1 MQNVVNEKRKDLDI
15 LKSNETY
22 LLGTLAVNYDSEYPT
37 LGETQEPVSIMKN
50 RNYSDYS
57 YYMDNT
63 NILFYIK
70 PVSEEPEYIRN
81 IINPKCNSGEL
92 YVGID
97 RHHRNTD
104 IYPFG
109 YRDKNKYNLLTN
121 EEKKEEIYNQ
131 LNGKLVLFTPSITYD
146 QESGRV
152 YKNVRIQQ
160 VLGEYN
166 DGDIYR
172 AIPEVNMHHIAF
184 ESKLKNG
191 EFIYLE
197 DYNNNM
203 LAPEFIICNDYIYSN
218 FKSWK
223 RHEGNYKLWSC
234 DKDQEVIRRAK
245 ITFNEEDYDS
255 DVIDILDNLYFISED
270 FLTEYIY
277 DLVDEGNLIFKKN
290 ETDMDYNS
298 QLEFDYEGKVNNLI
312 ENTKEDNF
320 EIIKTNNIKKEESKN
335 LMDNLFK
342 STSTEN
348 TFLKKFK
355 DYTIK
360 HNLCYD
366 MKDLINFHVSVKT
379 NPLTILAGM
388 SGTGKTQ
395 IAKAYGETLGINK
408 ENNTLL
414 FLPISPSYTEPED
427 LIGYLNTTTGLYV
440 ASETGLVDF
449 LVHAENNKDK
459 IHMIIFDEMNLSQV
473 EHWFAPFI
481 SLLEL
486 NPDERQL
493 QLYSKGSICHN
504 NTKYKDSV
512 SIGDNIIFIGTVNL
526 DETTKDF
533 SDRLLDR
540 ANLVTLKK
548 RKFVDFRNEKIKSY
562 NMNDL
567 EMQTYSYEDYKS
579 WVDDTSGV
587 DDLSIPELELLDDLH
602 ELIQIYDNQKGVSFR
617 VLEKMSSYI
626 NNIPQV
632 FDANE
637 NDIISRR
644 EAFDIEIKQRVLTK
658 IKGSERQ
665 FGELI
670 GRYDITSKSVANSEL
685 YNFFNSDKALK
696 ISDFTLTKQEII
708 RKSKELTM
716 YGYTN

>member
-255 DVIDILDNLYFISED
+255 DVIDILDNLYFI
-270 FLTEYIY
+270 
-277 DLVDEGNLIFKKN
+277 
-290 ETDMDYNS
+290 
-298 QLEFDYEGKVNNLI
+298 
-312 ENTKEDNF
+312 
-320 EIIKTNNIKKEESKN
+320 
-335 LMDNLFK
+335 
-342 STSTEN
+342 
-348 TFLKKFK
+348 
-355 DYTIK
+355 
-360 HNLCYD
+360 
-366 MKDLINFHVSVKT
+366 
-379 NPLTILAGM
+379 
-388 SGTGKTQ
+388 
-395 IAKAYGETLGINK
+395 
-408 ENNTLL
+408 
-414 FLPISPSYTEPED
+414 
-427 LIGYLNTTTGLYV
+427 
-440 ASETGLVDF
+440 
-449 LVHAENNKDK
+449 
-459 IHMIIFDEMNLSQV
+459 
-473 EHWFAPFI
+473 
-481 SLLEL
+481 
-486 NPDERQL
+486 
-493 QLYSKGSICHN
+493 
-504 NTKYKDSV
+504 
-512 SIGDNIIFIGTVNL
+512 
-526 DETTKDF
+526 
-533 SDRLLDR
+533 
-540 ANLVTLKK
+540 
-548 RKFVDFRNEKIKSY
+548 
-562 NMNDL
+562 
-567 EMQTYSYEDYKS
+567 
-579 WVDDTSGV
+579 
-587 DDLSIPELELLDDLH
+587 
-602 ELIQIYDNQKGVSFR
+602 
-617 VLEKMSSYI
+617 
-626 NNIPQV
+626 
-632 FDANE
+632 
-637 NDIISRR
+637 
-644 EAFDIEIKQRVLTK
+644 
-658 IKGSERQ
+658 
-665 FGELI
+665 
-670 GRYDITSKSVANSEL
+670 
-685 YNFFNSDKALK
+685 
-696 ISDFTLTKQEII
+696 
-708 RKSKELTM
+708 
-716 YGYTN
+716 

>member
-1 MQNVVNEKRKDLDI
+1 MQSGLNEKRKDLDI

-22 LLGTLAVNYDSEYPT
+22 LLGILAIDYDDEYPT
-37 LGETQEPVSIMKN
+37 LGETQEPVCIMKN
-50 RNYSDYS
+50 KYYNDYS

-63 NILFYIK
+63 NVLFYIK
-70 PVSEEPEYIRN
+70 PVSEEPEYISN

-97 RHHRNTD
+97 RYHRNTD

-109 YRDKNKYNLLTN
+109 YRDQNRYNLLTN
-121 EEKKEEIYNQ
+121 EEKKEEIYNE
-131 LNGKLVLFTPSITYD
+131 LNGKLILFKPTINYD
-146 QESGRV
+146 QHSGRV
-152 YKNVRIQQ
+152 YKNARIQQ
-160 VLGEYN
+160 VLGDYK
-166 DGDIYR
+166 DGSFYIS
-172 AIPEVNMHHIAF
+172 IPEVNMHHIAF

-203 LAPEFIICNDYIYSN
+203 LAPEFIICNEYIYSN

-234 DKDQEVIRRAK
+234 DKDQKVIRRAK
-245 ITFNEEDYDS
+245 ITFNEEDYDF
-255 DVIDILDNLYFISED
+255 DVIDILDNLKFISED
-270 FLTEYIY
+270 FLTENIY
-277 DLVDEGNLIFKKN
+277 NLADEGDLIFKKDDTN
-290 ETDMDYNS
+290 IDYNPI
-298 QLEFDYEGKVNNLI
+298 LEFDDNIKRTKLI
-312 ENTKEDNF
+312 ENTKEDNI
-320 EIIKTNNIKKEESKN
+320 ETIETNNIEIEENKD
-335 LMDNLFK
+335 LMDILFK
-342 STSTEN
+342 STSTES
-348 TFLKKFK
+348 TFLKNFK

-366 MKDLINFHVSVKT
+366 MKDLVNFHVSVKT

-395 IAKAYGETLGINK
+395 IAKAYGETLGINEK
-408 ENNTLL
+408 NNTLL

-427 LIGYLNTTTGLYV
+427 LTGYLNTTTGLYI

-459 IHMIIFDEMNLSQV
+459 IHMVIFDEMNLSQV

-486 NPDERQL
+486 NPNERQL

-504 NTKYKDSV
+504 NTKYKNSV

-567 EMQTYSYEDYKS
+567 EMQTYSYDDYRS

-602 ELIQIYDNQKGVSFR
+602 ELIQNYDNQKGVSFR
-617 VLEKMSSYI
+617 ILEKISSYI

-670 GRYDITSKSVANSEL
+670 GRYDMSSKSVTSSEL
-685 YNFFNSDKALK
+685 YNFFDSDKALK

>member
-1 MQNVVNEKRKDLDI
+1 MQSGLNEKRKDLDI

-22 LLGTLAVNYDSEYPT
+22 LLGILAIDYDDEYPT
-37 LGETQEPVSIMKN
+37 LGETQEPVCIMKN
-50 RNYSDYS
+50 KYYNDYS

-63 NILFYIK
+63 NVLFYIK
-70 PVSEEPEYIRN
+70 PVSEEPEYISN

-109 YRDKNKYNLLTN
+109 YRDQNRYNLLTN
-121 EEKKEEIYNQ
+121 EEKKEEIYNE
-131 LNGKLVLFTPSITYD
+131 LNGKLILFKPTINYD
-146 QESGRV
+146 QHSGRV
-152 YKNVRIQQ
+152 YKNARIQQ
-160 VLGEYN
+160 VLGDYK
-166 DGDIYR
+166 DGSFYIS
-172 AIPEVNMHHIAF
+172 IPEVNMHHIAF

-203 LAPEFIICNDYIYSN
+203 LAPEFIICNEYIYSN

-234 DKDQEVIRRAK
+234 DKDQKVIRRSK
-245 ITFNEEDYDS
+245 ITFNEEDYDF
-255 DVIDILDNLYFISED
+255 DVIDILDNLKFISED
-270 FLTEYIY
+270 FLTENIY
-277 DLVDEGNLIFKKN
+277 NLADEGDLIFKKDDTN
-290 ETDMDYNS
+290 IDYNPI
-298 QLEFDYEGKVNNLI
+298 LEFDDNIKRTKLI
-312 ENTKEDNF
+312 ENTKEDNI
-320 EIIKTNNIKKEESKN
+320 ETIETNNIEIEENKD
-335 LMDNLFK
+335 LMDILFK
-342 STSTEN
+342 STSTES
-348 TFLKKFK
+348 TFLKNFK

-366 MKDLINFHVSVKT
+366 MKDLVNFHVSVKT

-395 IAKAYGETLGINK
+395 IAKAYGETLGINEK
-408 ENNTLL
+408 NNTLL

-427 LIGYLNTTTGLYV
+427 LTGYLNTTTGLYI

-459 IHMIIFDEMNLSQV
+459 IHMVIFDEMNLSQV

-486 NPDERQL
+486 NPNERQL

-504 NTKYKDSV
+504 NTKYKNSV

-567 EMQTYSYEDYKS
+567 EMQTYSYDDYRS

-602 ELIQIYDNQKGVSFR
+602 ELIQNYDNQKGVSFR
-617 VLEKMSSYI
+617 ILEKISSYI

-670 GRYDITSKSVANSEL
+670 GRYDMSSKSVTSSEL
-685 YNFFNSDKALK
+685 YNFFDSDKALK